1 MVTFVPKLTD
11 MQKSVG
17 RTCEFNG
24 QQLHLE
30 VKKPDDLACG
40 AISIL
45 A

>member
-1 MVTFVPKLTD
+1 
-11 MQKSVG
+11 MQKNVS
-17 RTCEFNG
+17 RIFEFNG
-24 QQLHLE
+24 QQFHLE